1 MLVVILDSLHIIK
14 NCTGPT
20 ALDPKDEKL
29 LVPKGMFGW
38 MDFMEDEKKKKVEN
52 RRENE
57 WEGCLVER
65 GRRRE
70 KWWDPAVFSLGLPK
84 FNLSKMERK

>member
-1 MLVVILDSLHIIK
+1 MSKNLFVQVNMLVVILDSLHIIK

-38 MDFMEDEKKKKVEN
+38 MDFMEDEKKKKWKIEEKMSGKDV
-52 RRENE
+52 
-57 WEGCLVER
+57 WLR
-65 GRRRE
+65 GGGEE
-70 KWWDPAVFSLGLPK
+70 KSGGIQLFSL
-84 FNLSKMERK
+84 

>member
-29 LVPKGMFGW
+29 LVPKGMIGW
-38 MDFMEDEKKKKVEN
+38 MDFMEDEKKKKKWKIEEKMSGKDV
-52 RRENE
+52 
-57 WEGCLVER
+57 WLR
-65 GRRRE
+65 GGGEE
-70 KWWDPAVFSLGLPK
+70 KSGGTQLFSL
-84 FNLSKMERK
+84 